1 MAPRCGSTRVEL
13 RAFRNL
19 ADRELTLDSS
29 LTVIHGPNGA
39 GKTNLLEALFFGL
52 SGRSCRTN
60 AEREAIRFGEGL
72 ARVEVTVADGADR
85 RAFLSA
91 VDRAEGRRHLL
102 DGSPAGPESAAR
114 RPALALFMPDRLA
127 LIKGPPAARRA
138 HLDRLVPALWPG
150 RAAVRSR
157 FGRALAQR
165 NSLLARIRAGAA
177 SESSL
182 DAWDLELAA
191 EAVELIAAR
200 AEAVGLLAGPFRD
213 AASRLGLAGEA
224 GLAYRPR
231 SEASDP
237 EAYATEL
244 RDRRSSDLDRGRTT
258 HGPHLDE
265 LRIELAGRTLRRYGS
280 QGQQRVGL
288 LALLFAERELLLER
302 RGVAPLMLLDDVMS
316 ELDPERRELLAET
329 VIGAGQALVTAT
341 HPEQVPDCERAELRV
356 RAGRIDPIDPVVRRT
371 ASREAA

>member
-1 MAPRCGSTRVEL
+1 MRVDWVEL
-13 RAFRNL
+13 RGFRNL

-60 AEREAIRFGEGL
+60 AERETIRFGESL
-72 ARVEVTVADGADR
+72 ARVEVTVADASER
-85 RAFLSA
+85 RVFLSA

-102 DGSPAGPESAAR
+102 DGHPVGPASAAA

-138 HLDRLVPALWPG
+138 HLDRLVPALWPA
-150 RAAVRSR
+150 RAELRGR

-177 SESSL
+177 SEGSL
-182 DAWDLELAA
+182 DAWDLELAVEAVGLIHARA
-191 EAVELIAAR
+191 EAVELL
-200 AEAVGLLAGPFRD
+200 AEPFR
-213 AASRLGLAGEA
+213 AAAARLGLPGEA
-224 GLAYRPR
+224 DLAYRPR

-237 EAYATEL
+237 EAFVAEL
-244 RDRRSSDLDRGRTT
+244 RERRRGDLDRGHST

-265 LRIELAGRTLRRYGS
+265 LRISLADRLLRRYGS
-280 QGQQRVGL
+280 QGQQRVAL
-288 LALLFAERELLLER
+288 LALLFAERAVLLER
-302 RGVAPLMLLDDVMS
+302 RGAAPLMLLDDVMS

-356 RAGRIDPIDPVVRRT
+356 RAGRVEAVGPRGASDI
-371 ASREAA
+371 SREAA